1 MKIAV
6 ITGASSG
13 MGREFAIQLSHE
25 ANFDEMWVIARRKEA
40 LESLKDQVCCP
51 IRPIAM
57 DLLNPDSFQ
66 RYADLLDMVQP
77 EIKVLVNCA
86 GFGKF
91 GRYDQ
96 IPLQDCMNMIDLN
109 CKALVAMTQ
118 LSLPYMHRDGKIVE
132 LDSLSA
138 FQPVPYLNVYG
149 STKAFVLSYSRALNQ
164 ELKSRGIRV
173 MAVSPGWVKTE
184 FFDHATKTSNTAVT
198 YYNIMYEAK
207 DVVAT
212 AIHDLYR
219 TRKDLSVHGA
229 PVRWQVR
236 GVKLLP
242 HSLVMKIWMKQQKHD
257 KEESWDWNWSLS
269 MPSQA
274 PVNWRS
280 FARSWRKPLAPGRQ
294 WRWRR
299 FIMTRQTKPWPPAT
313 GPCGCAR
320 KTGALS

>member
-1 MKIAV
+1 MNIAIV
-6 ITGASSG
+6 TGASSG
-13 MGREFAIQLSHE
+13 MGREFVRQLSGYVSV
-25 ANFDEMWVIARRKEA
+25 DEIWAVARRASALETLKAEASVPVRPIVLDLLEASSFTELEA
-40 LESLKDQVCCP
+40 LLESEKPNVKL
-51 IRPIAM
+51 
-57 DLLNPDSFQ
+57 
-66 RYADLLDMVQP
+66 
-77 EIKVLVNCA
+77 LVNAA

-91 GRYDQ
+91 GAYQKVPVED
-96 IPLQDCMNMIDLN
+96 DCRMIDLN
-109 CKALVAMTQ
+109 CKALLLMTR
-118 LSLPYMHRDGKIVE
+118 LCVPYMQPGSHILE

-138 FQPVPYLNVYG
+138 FQPVPYITTYAA
-149 STKAFVLSYSRALNQ
+149 TKAFVLSYSRALNQ
-164 ELKSRGIRV
+164 ELKPRGIRV

-257 KEESWDWNWSLS
+257 KE
-269 MPSQA
+269 
-274 PVNWRS
+274 
-280 FARSWRKPLAPGRQ
+280 
-294 WRWRR
+294 
-299 FIMTRQTKPWPPAT
+299 
-313 GPCGCAR
+313 
-320 KTGALS
+320 